1 LLLLVLLLLLGQ
13 KRSLSQTPKPSPISR
28 PVGIPSFFHFHLAA
42 ALLGPP
48 TMLSSK
54 SKSGLSEASVSKGTP
69 ATPRAG
75 KSGRGGSTKADPFSP
90 SPQQPSRASIDRS
103 PKSVE
108 SRPTIEHRSPKIT
121 TSDKQPRSVKGLE
134 LQTQLSAAQ
143 EDLKKAKEQL
153 ASVEKEK
160 SRILEDLKLSKKSA
174 DEANDKLQDALV
186 AQRIAEEASEIDKFR
201 ADELEQAGIDAAQK
215 KEDEWEEEFE
225 IVRNQHA
232 LDVAAL
238 LSTTQELQRVKQE
251 LAMTTEAKN
260 SALGHADD
268 AMKIAEINAD
278 KVELLSREVSRL
290 KALLDSAVEGKN
302 TEASELAEK
311 EMDLKAML
319 NLAREDFKKS
329 NERLVSAK
337 AEKTHILEE
346 LKEAKRLAD
355 EASER
360 LKENLSAQ
368 ERAEEDLEAYKIRA
382 SNLEQDKIRSA
393 QKREEEWRT
402 KLEIVENQHALNVA
416 KLLSTTEKLEK
427 VQHELRMAID
437 AKNTAL
443 IQASEAM
450 KSAEINAEK
459 LELLSGETSQ
469 LTALLDS
476 KLGLDLEVFT
486 LKNELEKAK
495 AAEERL
501 VEMEATIEG
510 LRIEVIDSKKA
521 ESDTSCLMEE
531 WKKKT
536 GLLEVQLEEA
546 NELRKTSLE
555 TLASVMKQLEDNN
568 AVLQDKERE
577 VAALGAQVE
586 SLRLEVARCTTELD
600 ESSQYLGV
608 AEQEAVE
615 MGKMIAVLKSELQ
628 IAEEAKIHTLNN
640 EKAAILNM
648 QQLTEER
655 NKLENELDAARC
667 KLEKDRKA
675 MDGLA
680 SALHE
685 VSTEV
690 RETRERLLTKQSEVE
705 DCHAQIEELKVS
717 IKTNKKSYEII
728 QEKAKHEIVSVQD
741 TAERLEKE
749 IENSRSELD
758 SKVLHFVNS
767 IERSE
772 EEITTMRADMEK
784 ITDSLKEAEL
794 RVRAAREEELRM
806 MDKLKHLESEAGS
819 ASIDAEEEK
828 AESLRLKEMLLDKE
842 NELQSISQENDDLRV
857 RETAALEKVKEL
869 SLLVAEAASK
879 KPEQNGEISRNS
891 KHSDLT
897 VSVDSSE
904 ENTGDVGGA
913 QKANSEVALEKLE
926 EHSSNKVIMEAE
938 KTYNGALEEE
948 EEEETDLEGTT
959 WENCKTMDKDLSTE
973 REHETESTYDELDL
987 KMDVVSLDIAKGFT
1001 PGNIEIG
1008 TTSPNKQQQQQQQ
1021 KKKKAFMQRVGSL
1034 LKKKSNK

>member
-1 LLLLVLLLLLGQ
+1 
-13 KRSLSQTPKPSPISR
+13 
-28 PVGIPSFFHFHLAA
+28 
-42 ALLGPP
+42 
-48 TMLSSK
+48 MLSSK

-121 TSDKQPRSVKGLE
+121 TSDQPRSVKGLE

-160 SRILEDLKLSKKSA
+160 SLILEELKLSKKSA

-232 LDVAAL
+232 FDVAAL

-319 NLAREDFKKS
+319 NLAQEDFKKS

-346 LKEAKRLAD
+346 LKEAKGLAD

-382 SNLEQDKIRSA
+382 SNLEQDNIRSA
-393 QKREEEWRT
+393 KKREEEWRT

-416 KLLSTTEKLEK
+416 KLLSTTEELEK

-469 LTALLDS
+469 LKALLDS
-476 KLGLDLEVFT
+476 KLELDLVVFT

-586 SLRLEVARCTTELD
+586 SLRLEVARRTTELD
-600 ESSQYLGV
+600 ESSQHLGV
-608 AEQEAVE
+608 AEQEAAE

-628 IAEEAKIHTLNN
+628 IAEEAKIHALNN

-717 IKTNKKSYEII
+717 IKTNQKSYEII

-749 IENSRSELD
+749 IGNSRSELD

-819 ASIDAEEEK
+819 ASIDAEEAK

-879 KPEQNGEISRNS
+879 KPEQNGEISRHS

-904 ENTGDVGGA
+904 ENTGDVCGA

-926 EHSSNKVIMEAE
+926 EHSSDKVIMEDK
-938 KTYNGALEEE
+938 KTYNGAL

-987 KMDVVSLDIAKGFT
+987 KMDVVSLDIAKGLT

-1008 TTSPNKQQQQQQQ
+1008 ATSPNKQRQQQQQ

>member
-1 LLLLVLLLLLGQ
+1 
-13 KRSLSQTPKPSPISR
+13 
-28 PVGIPSFFHFHLAA
+28 
-42 ALLGPP
+42 
-48 TMLSSK
+48 MLFSK
-54 SKSGLSEASVSKGTP
+54 SKSGLSEASVNKGTP

-121 TSDKQPRSVKGLE
+121 TTDVRHWSPVKRPRSVKGLE

-143 EDLKKAKEQL
+143 EDLKKAKEHL

-160 SRILEDLKLSKKSA
+160 SQILEELKSAKKSA
-174 DEANDKLQDALV
+174 GEANDKLQDALV

-215 KEDEWEEEFE
+215 KEEEWEKELE

-238 LSTTQELQRVKQE
+238 LSTTQELQRMKQE
-251 LAMTTEAKN
+251 LAMTAEAKN
-260 SALGHADD
+260 SALVHADD

-278 KVELLSREVSRL
+278 KVELLSREVSHL

-319 NLAREDFKKS
+319 NLAQEDLKKS
-329 NERLVSAK
+329 NEQLVSAK
-337 AEKTHILEE
+337 AEKTHILKE
-346 LKEAKRLAD
+346 LNEAKRLAD

-360 LKENLSAQ
+360 HKENLAAQ

-382 SNLEQDKIRSA
+382 SNLEQDNIRSA

-416 KLLSTTEKLEK
+416 KLLSTTEELEK

-437 AKNTAL
+437 AKDTAL
-443 IQASEAM
+443 IHASEAVR
-450 KSAEINAEK
+450 SAEINSEK
-459 LELLSGETSQ
+459 LELLSGKASQ
-469 LTALLDS
+469 LKALLDS
-476 KLGLDLEVFT
+476 KLELDLEVFT
-486 LKNELEKAK
+486 LKSELEKAK

-510 LRIEVIDSKKA
+510 LRIEVIDAKKA
-521 ESDTSCLMEE
+521 ESDTNCLMAE

-536 GLLEVQLEEA
+536 GLLGVQLEEA

-577 VAALGAQVE
+577 VAALGAQVG
-586 SLRLEVARCTTELD
+586 SLRLEVARRTTELN
-600 ESSQYLGV
+600 ESSQHLGV
-608 AEQEAVE
+608 AQQETAE

-628 IAEEAKIHTLNN
+628 IAEEAKIHALNN

-655 NKLENELDAARC
+655 NKLENELDVAQC
-667 KLEKDRKA
+667 ELEKDQKA
-675 MDGLA
+675 MEGLA

-690 RETRERLLTKQSEVE
+690 HETRERLLTKQSEVE
-705 DCHAQIEELKVS
+705 DCDAQIEELKV
-717 IKTNKKSYEII
+717 TVKKNQESYEII
-728 QEKAKHEIVSVQD
+728 TEKAKHEIVSVQN

-767 IERSE
+767 IKRSE
-772 EEITTMRADMEK
+772 EEITTMRADMKK
-784 ITDSLKEAEL
+784 ITDSLKGAEL
-794 RVRAAREEELRM
+794 GERAAKEEELRIF
-806 MDKLKHLESEAGS
+806 DKLKHLESEAGS
-819 ASIDAEEEK
+819 ASITAEEAN

-842 NELQSISQENDDLRV
+842 NELQGIIQENDDLRV

-869 SLLVAEAASK
+869 SSLVAEAASK

-891 KHSDLT
+891 KHSGLT
-897 VSVDSSE
+897 VSVDSSA
-904 ENTGDVGGA
+904 ENTGDEGGA
-913 QKANSEVALEKLE
+913 QKANSQVPLEKLE
-926 EHSSNKVIMEAE
+926 EHSSDKVITEE
-938 KTYNGALEEE
+938 ERTYNGALEEE
-948 EEEETDLEGTT
+948 ETDVEGPK
-959 WENCKTMDKDLSTE
+959 WENCKTLGKDLSTE
-973 REHETESTYDELDL
+973 REHETESTYEELDS
-987 KMDVVSLDIAKGFT
+987 KMDVVSLDITNGLT
-1001 PGNIEIG
+1001 PGNIENG
-1008 TTSPNKQQQQQQQ
+1008 ATLPSKQQQQQQQ

-1034 LKKKSNK
+1034 LKKKSNKCYATVLVSEIVCFFLQGADSSFS

>member
-1 LLLLVLLLLLGQ
+1 
-13 KRSLSQTPKPSPISR
+13 
-28 PVGIPSFFHFHLAA
+28 
-42 ALLGPP
+42 
-48 TMLSSK
+48 MLFSK
-54 SKSGLSEASVSKGTP
+54 SKSGLSEASVNKGTP

-121 TSDKQPRSVKGLE
+121 TTDKRPRSVKGLE

-143 EDLKKAKEQL
+143 EDLKKAKEHL

-160 SRILEDLKLSKKSA
+160 SQILEELKSAKKSA
-174 DEANDKLQDALV
+174 GEANDKLQDALV

-215 KEDEWEEEFE
+215 KEEEWEKELE

-238 LSTTQELQRVKQE
+238 LSTTQELQRMKQE
-251 LAMTTEAKN
+251 LAMTAEAKN
-260 SALGHADD
+260 SALVHADD

-278 KVELLSREVSRL
+278 KVELLSREVSHL

-319 NLAREDFKKS
+319 NLAQEDLKKS
-329 NERLVSAK
+329 NEQLVSAK
-337 AEKTHILEE
+337 AEKTHILKE
-346 LKEAKRLAD
+346 LNEAKRLAD

-360 LKENLSAQ
+360 HKENLAAQ

-382 SNLEQDKIRSA
+382 SNLEQDNIRSA

-416 KLLSTTEKLEK
+416 KLLSTTEELEK

-437 AKNTAL
+437 AKDTAL
-443 IQASEAM
+443 IHASEAVR
-450 KSAEINAEK
+450 SAEINSEK
-459 LELLSGETSQ
+459 LELLSGKASQ
-469 LTALLDS
+469 LKALLDS
-476 KLGLDLEVFT
+476 KLELDLEVFT
-486 LKNELEKAK
+486 LKSELEKAK

-510 LRIEVIDSKKA
+510 LRIEVIDAKKA
-521 ESDTSCLMEE
+521 ESDTNCLMAE

-536 GLLEVQLEEA
+536 GLLGVQLEEA

-577 VAALGAQVE
+577 VAALGAQVG
-586 SLRLEVARCTTELD
+586 SLRLEVARRTTELN
-600 ESSQYLGV
+600 ESSQHLGV
-608 AEQEAVE
+608 AQQETAE

-628 IAEEAKIHTLNN
+628 IAEEAKIHALNN

-655 NKLENELDAARC
+655 NKLENELDVAQC
-667 KLEKDRKA
+667 ELEKDQKA
-675 MDGLA
+675 MEGLA

-690 RETRERLLTKQSEVE
+690 HETRERLLTKQSEVE
-705 DCHAQIEELKVS
+705 DCDAQIEELKV
-717 IKTNKKSYEII
+717 TVKKNQESYEII
-728 QEKAKHEIVSVQD
+728 TEKAKHEIVSVQN

-767 IERSE
+767 IKRSE
-772 EEITTMRADMEK
+772 EEITTMRADMKK
-784 ITDSLKEAEL
+784 ITDSLKGAEL
-794 RVRAAREEELRM
+794 GERAAKEEELRIF
-806 MDKLKHLESEAGS
+806 DKLKHLESEAGS
-819 ASIDAEEEK
+819 ASITAEEAN

-842 NELQSISQENDDLRV
+842 NELQGIIQENDDLRV

-869 SLLVAEAASK
+869 SSLVAEAASK

-891 KHSDLT
+891 KHSGLT
-897 VSVDSSE
+897 VSVDSSA
-904 ENTGDVGGA
+904 ENTGDEGGA
-913 QKANSEVALEKLE
+913 QKANSQVPLEKLE
-926 EHSSNKVIMEAE
+926 EHSSDKVITEE
-938 KTYNGALEEE
+938 ERTYNGALEEE
-948 EEEETDLEGTT
+948 ETDVEGPK
-959 WENCKTMDKDLSTE
+959 WENCKTLGKDLSTE
-973 REHETESTYDELDL
+973 REHETESTYEELDS
-987 KMDVVSLDIAKGFT
+987 KMDVVSLDITNGLT
-1001 PGNIEIG
+1001 PGNIENG
-1008 TTSPNKQQQQQQQ
+1008 ATLPSKQQQQQQQ

>member
-1 LLLLVLLLLLGQ
+1 M
-13 KRSLSQTPKPSPISR
+13 
-28 PVGIPSFFHFHLAA
+28 
-42 ALLGPP
+42 
-48 TMLSSK
+48 MLSSK

-121 TSDKQPRSVKGLE
+121 TSDQPRSVKGLE

-160 SRILEDLKLSKKSA
+160 SRILEELKLSKKSA

-225 IVRNQHA
+225 IIRNQHA
-232 LDVAAL
+232 FDVAAL

-290 KALLDSAVEGKN
+290 KVLLDSAVEGKN

-319 NLAREDFKKS
+319 NLAQEDFKKS

-346 LKEAKRLAD
+346 LKEAKGLAD

-360 LKENLSAQ
+360 LKENLSGQ

-382 SNLEQDKIRSA
+382 SNLEQDNIRSA
-393 QKREEEWRT
+393 KKREEEWRT

-416 KLLSTTEKLEK
+416 KLLSTTEELEK

-469 LTALLDS
+469 LKALLDS
-476 KLGLDLEVFT
+476 KLELDLEVFT

-521 ESDTSCLMEE
+521 ESDTSCLIEE

-586 SLRLEVARCTTELD
+586 SLRLEVAKRTTELD
-600 ESSQYLGV
+600 ESSQHLGV
-608 AEQEAVE
+608 AEQEAAE

-628 IAEEAKIHTLNN
+628 IAEEAKIHALNN

-717 IKTNKKSYEII
+717 IKTNQKSYEII

-806 MDKLKHLESEAGS
+806 MDMLKHLESEAGS
-819 ASIDAEEEK
+819 ASIDAEEAK

-842 NELQSISQENDDLRV
+842 NELQSISQENNDLRV

-913 QKANSEVALEKLE
+913 QKANSEAALEKLE
-926 EHSSNKVIMEAE
+926 EHSSDKVIMEDK
-938 KTYNGALEEE
+938 KTNNGALEEE

-987 KMDVVSLDIAKGFT
+987 KMDVVSLDIAKGLT

-1008 TTSPNKQQQQQQQ
+1008 ATSPNKQRQQQQQ

>member
-1 LLLLVLLLLLGQ
+1 
-13 KRSLSQTPKPSPISR
+13 
-28 PVGIPSFFHFHLAA
+28 
-42 ALLGPP
+42 
-48 TMLSSK
+48 
-54 SKSGLSEASVSKGTP
+54 
-69 ATPRAG
+69 
-75 KSGRGGSTKADPFSP
+75 
-90 SPQQPSRASIDRS
+90 
-103 PKSVE
+103 
-108 SRPTIEHRSPKIT
+108 
-121 TSDKQPRSVKGLE
+121 
-134 LQTQLSAAQ
+134 
-143 EDLKKAKEQL
+143 
-153 ASVEKEK
+153 
-160 SRILEDLKLSKKSA
+160 
-174 DEANDKLQDALV
+174 
-186 AQRIAEEASEIDKFR
+186 
-201 ADELEQAGIDAAQK
+201 
-215 KEDEWEEEFE
+215 
-225 IVRNQHA
+225 
-232 LDVAAL
+232 
-238 LSTTQELQRVKQE
+238 
-251 LAMTTEAKN
+251 MTTEAKN

-319 NLAREDFKKS
+319 NVAREDFKKS

-416 KLLSTTEKLEK
+416 KLLSTTEELEK

-469 LTALLDS
+469 LKALLDS
-476 KLGLDLEVFT
+476 KLELDLVVFT

-586 SLRLEVARCTTELD
+586 SLRLEVARRTTELD
-600 ESSQYLGV
+600 ESSQHLGV
-608 AEQEAVE
+608 AEQEAAE

-717 IKTNKKSYEII
+717 IKTNQKSYEII

-758 SKVLHFVNS
+758 SKVLYFVNS

-819 ASIDAEEEK
+819 ASIDAEEAK

-869 SLLVAEAASK
+869 SLLVAEVASK

-926 EHSSNKVIMEAE
+926 EHSSDKVIMEDE
-938 KTYNGALEEE
+938 KTYNGALE

-987 KMDVVSLDIAKGFT
+987 KMDVVSLDIAKGLT

-1008 TTSPNKQQQQQQQ
+1008 ATSPNKQRQQQQQ

-1034 LKKKSNK
+1034 LKKKINK